1 MSGRRLDAEE
11 RALWARVTQSVRPID
26 PRRARPAIPAV
37 PEAEPAP
44 ARRAAPPPA
53 RPPAPAVKPVAPP
66 PRPGTTL
73 DAGWDKRLRQ
83 GSVAPDRVIDLH
95 GYTVADAHDRLQQG
109 LEEAIASGA
118 RLVLLIAG
126 KPRPVVR
133 GGPGVAAR
141 GTIRAKLLDWLEVS
155 RHAGAIAAIRAAHP
169 RHGGAGALYLVLRR
183 PKEDRRR

>member
-1 MSGRRLDAEE
+1 MTGRRLDPEE

-26 PRRARPAIPAV
+26 PRRARPAVPVV
-37 PEAEPAP
+37 PEAD
-44 ARRAAPPPA
+44 PPPA
-53 RPPAPAVKPVAPP
+53 RCAVVVPARPAAPAVKPVVAP
-66 PRPGTTL
+66 PRPGITL

-109 LEEAIASGA
+109 LDDAIVGGA

-126 KPRPVVR
+126 KPRPVIR
-133 GGPGVAAR
+133 GGSGASAR